1 MRLTQDLHVHSTF
14 SDGKSTMEEN
24 LAEAE
29 ARELATLG
37 MVDHVRTDTEWVREF
52 SAAVDAIRS
61 ETSIELFCGVEAKI
75 LDTTGK
81 LDIPATLPGVDSIA
95 VADHQLPW
103 IDETMHPAAART
115 QIEEGSLSANEA
127 VEALCSGMLGAMEF
141 DANLLMVHPMSILP
155 KMGLSEV
162 DVPDSL
168 VREIGRSAVRNGVLF
183 EINERWRCPSLRI
196 AQLLAEEGVSFASST
211 DSHRATTI
219 GRYDYVIEI
228 ATELG
233 LATEELN
240 RNRNGSLV
248 RP

>member
-1 MRLTQDLHVHSTF
+1 MKLTQDLHVHSTF

-24 LAEAE
+24 LAQAE

-37 MVDHVRTDTEWVREF
+37 MVDHVRTDTEWVPSF
-52 SAAVDAIRS
+52 SEAVEAMRQ
-61 ETSIELFCGVEAKI
+61 TTALELLCGVEAKI
-75 LDTTGK
+75 LDTEGR
-81 LDIPATLPGVDSIA
+81 LDIPDALPGVDYIA

-103 IDETMHPAAART
+103 IEETLHPAAART
-115 QIEEGSLSANEA
+115 QIEEGSLTAEA
-127 VEALCSGMLGAMEF
+127 VVEALCSGMLGAMEF

-155 KMGLSEV
+155 KMGLSEA
-162 DVPDSL
+162 DVPESL
-168 VREIGRSAVRNGVLF
+168 VREIGRSAVRNSVLF

-211 DSHRATTI
+211 DSHRAATI